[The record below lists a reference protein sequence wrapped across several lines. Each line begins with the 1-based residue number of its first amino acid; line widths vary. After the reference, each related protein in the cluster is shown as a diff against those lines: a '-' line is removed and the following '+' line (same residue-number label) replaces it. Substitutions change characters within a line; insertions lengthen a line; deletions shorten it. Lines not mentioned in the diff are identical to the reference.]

1 MNQQKLKNK
10 LKYSKIEQ
18 DKVKLITQ
26 ICQEYDTGNH
36 MYDIIKIL
44 SEFNNTI
51 YDRNKRFKVKLSIYH
66 LLEAVTK

>member
-1 MNQQKLKNK
+1 MNKQRLKNK

-26 ICQEYDTGNH
+26 ICQEYDAGNH
-36 MYDIIKIL
+36 MYDVIRIL
-44 SEFNNTI
+44 SKFNDTI
-51 YDRNKRFKVKLSIYH
+51 YNRNKRFKIKLSVYH